1 MDINA
6 TLIIQMLVFAAFVWF
21 TMTFVWPPLTKALE
35 ERRNKVAEGL
45 AAAERGQRE
54 LELAQERVK
63 EELKQVKI
71 DAADIIE
78 KAGRRA
84 SLLVDDAKAQAQAEA
99 MRIAKTHAEQLAQEV
114 NRAKEA
120 LREQV
125 SVLALAAA
133 EKILMNE
140 VDAEKNK
147 AILDHLIEEL

>member
-35 ERRNKVAEGL
+35 ERRDKVAGGL

-54 LELAQERVK
+54 LELAQERIK
-63 EELKQVKI
+63 EELKQVKV

-84 SLLVDDAKAQAQAEA
+84 SLLVDEAKNHARAEA
-99 MRIAKTHAEQLAQEV
+99 ERIAKTHAEQLAQEV

-120 LREQV
+120 LRQQV
-125 SVLALAAA
+125 GTLALAAA

>member
-21 TMTFVWPPLTKALE
+21 TMKFVWPPLTQVLE
-35 ERRNKVAEGL
+35 ERRNKIADGL

-63 EELKQVKI
+63 EELKQVKV
-71 DAADIIE
+71 DAADILE
-78 KAGRRA
+78 KASRRA
-84 SLLVDDAKAQAQAEA
+84 SQLVDEAKEHARAESE
-99 MRIAKTHAEQLAQEV
+99 RIAKMHAEQLAQEV
-114 NRAKEA
+114 IRAKEA
-120 LREQV
+120 LRKQV

-140 VDAEKNK
+140 VDAAKNS